1 MEKVNKLSEE
11 NSKLEDCTKD
21 QEDKLNNVNQ

>member
-1 MEKVNKLSEE
+1 MEKVNMLSEE
-11 NSKLEDCTKD
+11 NSKLESCTKD